1 MVYSR
6 NFVAVTLTFYALI
19 FVLFIS
25 PALYFSLVAVVR
37 FPSNK
42 MLLSTYICYSA
53 PLLSHLLMA
62 IFTDMYVC
70 LFVCL
75 LCFFHLSSSC
85 VSLTVNIPFTLIQ
98 PLQMYIDGIND
109 PSIAAV
115 NAASL
120 ALMLSRQP
128 WNGPIGCVR
137 IGLIDGV
144 LKVDPTVED
153 MKTR

>member
-1 MVYSR
+1 
-6 NFVAVTLTFYALI
+6 
-19 FVLFIS
+19 
-25 PALYFSLVAVVR
+25 
-37 FPSNK
+37 
-42 MLLSTYICYSA
+42 
-53 PLLSHLLMA
+53 
-62 IFTDMYVC
+62 
-70 LFVCL
+70 
-75 LCFFHLSSSC
+75 
-85 VSLTVNIPFTLIQ
+85 
-98 PLQMYIDGIND
+98 MYIDGIND